1 MLLRANLRVYVSD
14 EESMNNRFVPEDLD
28 ELEPFVVSDELI
40 ENVGNGP
47 AKAPELDARRRLEN
61 LLEERRLRD
70 ELDDFLD

>member
-1 MLLRANLRVYVSD
+1 
-14 EESMNNRFVPEDLD
+14 MNNRFVPEDLD